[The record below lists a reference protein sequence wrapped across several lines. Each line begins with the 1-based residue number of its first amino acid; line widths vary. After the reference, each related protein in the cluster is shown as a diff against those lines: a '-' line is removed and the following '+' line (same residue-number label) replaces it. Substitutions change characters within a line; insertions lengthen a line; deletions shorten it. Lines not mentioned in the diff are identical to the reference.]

1 MARKDEKII
10 GFRVDKSLHSRLKAV
25 AEQAGISPHE
35 WAKRAAIREL
45 DSGSL
50 LPKLALQTESLKQE
64 LSELRKDVAVATEA
78 LLVSAGKATN
88 EQASKFVKANLK
100 GN

>member
-10 GFRVDKSLHSRLKAV
+10 GFRVDKSLQSRLELA
-25 AEQAGISPHE
+25 AEEAGISPHE

-50 LPKLALQTESLKQE
+50 LPKLALQSEVMRQE
-64 LSELRKDVAVATEA
+64 LIEIRKDIAVATEGI
-78 LLVSAGKATN
+78 LVSGGKATN
-88 EQASKFVKANLK
+88 EQASRFVKANLK
-100 GN
+100 GG